1 MPKGTQERIVPRR
14 LQTLGGMVAES
25 VRVRCW
31 CRKCSTVLE
40 VDPRSLMAVYG
51 SDYSLLGRE
60 HPCAV
65 VGCQGTVFYLANG
78 YGRLGPLS

>member
-1 MPKGTQERIVPRR
+1 
-14 LQTLGGMVAES
+14 
-25 VRVRCW
+25 
-31 CRKCSTVLE
+31 
-40 VDPRSLMAVYG
+40 MAVYG

-78 YGRLGPLS
+78 YGRLEPLS